1 MAALPFTELRQ
12 QKQRTA
18 LVPKSAGQLRVEHD
32 RIVARVR
39 LLLNVTIALA
49 CIGVAAIAWLP
60 FSPVPGEFRFGVQ
73 EVLGVAVF
81 AACLFVLHERTELT
95 LRLYN
100 FEPVEQT
107 TQGELR
113 ALLHRVPEGASYQN
127 ALAADNRTFV
137 TGEIEAIRERA
148 EAFVPK
154 NLPVDEGNGET

>member
-1 MAALPFTELRQ
+1 MAALPFSELRQ

-18 LVPKSAGQLRVEHD
+18 LVPKSAGQLRAEHD

-49 CIGVAAIAWLP
+49 LAGFAAIVWLP
-60 FSPVPGEFRFGVQ
+60 FSPVPAEFRFGAQ

-81 AACLFVLHERTELT
+81 AGCLFVLHERTELM

-113 ALLHRVPEGASYQN
+113 ALLHRVPEGASYQS

-148 EAFVPK
+148 EAFLPK
-154 NLPVDEGNGET
+154 TLPAEDGNGET